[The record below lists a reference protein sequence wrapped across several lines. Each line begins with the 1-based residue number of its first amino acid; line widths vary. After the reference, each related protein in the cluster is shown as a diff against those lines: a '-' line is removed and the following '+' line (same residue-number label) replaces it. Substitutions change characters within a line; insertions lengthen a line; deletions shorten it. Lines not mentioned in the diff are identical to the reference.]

1 MSKEKNKRNLTTFIS
16 FIGLIICLAALIYPV
31 VSDKWNSYRDA
42 QVAQKYHNEVLKN
55 PEKFEKEYRRAKEY
69 NKELK
74 KQGRNIVTDAEF
86 QPDAEYEK
94 YLNINGDGM
103 MGYIEIPAIGITEP
117 ILHYTDDVELAKG
130 IGHIHGSSLP
140 VGGDTT
146 HCVLTGHRGLPNQK
160 FFTDLDK
167 VKVGDKFYLH
177 VLGHTL
183 AYKIDNIRTVLPTE
197 VSSLMLEDGKDLCT
211 LVTCTPYGVN
221 THRLLVTG
229 HRVKFDETKV
239 DDTGHVT
246 TETHKTIIDPA
257 MYVFAGF
264 IIFIVFFTIL
274 SVISKLK
281 NKKAKKKAEK
291 AEEDE
296 EEKNK

>member
-1 MSKEKNKRNLTTFIS
+1 MSMV
-16 FIGLIICLAALIYPV
+16 GLIICLAALIYPV

-42 QVAQKYHNEVLKN
+42 QVATDYHNEVAKN
-55 PEKFEKEYRRAKEY
+55 PEKFEKEFKRAQKY
-69 NKELK
+69 NEELK

-94 YLNINGDGM
+94 YLNVNGDGM

-167 VKVGDKFYLH
+167 VKEGDKFYLH

-183 AYKIDNIRTVLPTE
+183 AYEVESIRTVLPTE
-197 VSSLMLEDGKDLCT
+197 VSSLMLEDNKDLCT

-229 HRVKFDETKV
+229 HRIDFDEANV

-246 TETHKTIIDPA
+246 TETHKTIIAPA
-257 MYVFAGF
+257 VYVFAGF

-291 AEEDE
+291 TEKGEETE
-296 EEKNK
+296 NK

>member
-1 MSKEKNKRNLTTFIS
+1 M
-16 FIGLIICLAALIYPV
+16 IGLILCLAALIYPV

-42 QVAQKYHNEVLKN
+42 QVAANYHNEVAKN
-55 PEKFEKEYRRAKEY
+55 PEKFEKEFERAQKY
-69 NKELK
+69 NEELK

-167 VKVGDKFYLH
+167 VKEGDKFYLH

-183 AYKIDNIRTVLPTE
+183 AYEIDSIRTVLPTE

-229 HRVKFDETKV
+229 HRVPFDETNV
-239 DDTGHVT
+239 DSTGHVT
-246 TETHKTIIDPA
+246 TETHKTVIDPA
-257 MYVFAGF
+257 MYVFFGF
-264 IIFIVFFTIL
+264 ILFIILFFIL
-274 SVISKLK
+274 SLISKAK
-281 NKKAKKKAEK
+281 TKKKTKDKTEAK
-291 AEEDE
+291 TEEDTE
-296 EEKNK
+296 TKT